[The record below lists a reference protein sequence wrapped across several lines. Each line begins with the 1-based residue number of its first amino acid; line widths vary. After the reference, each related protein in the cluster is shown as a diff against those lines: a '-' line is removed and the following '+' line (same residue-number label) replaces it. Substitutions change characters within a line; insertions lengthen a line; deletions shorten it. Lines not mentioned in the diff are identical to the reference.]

1 MEKPMSDI
9 PAVIL
14 AAGEGLRLRDEDAPL
29 PKPLTDVLGMTLLE
43 RTILTCREAGVGRFF
58 VIVGFMK
65 DVLIEHVQ
73 SLGQKH
79 GLQLEA
85 VENPEWEMGNG
96 TSAGACAP
104 HINGPFFLMM
114 CDHLFEPQILR
125 HLVAADD
132 GTDACYLAVDRLVD
146 TLFDIDDG
154 TKVQIQGDSITDID
168 KDLKDY
174 NAIDTGFFL
183 CRPLLFP
190 ALAGARKEKEYSLSG
205 GIRKLITG
213 SRMRGVDVSGCF
225 WHDVDTPEA
234 LAFGEQCLKDRKESA
249 I

>member
-1 MEKPMSDI
+1 MENTLSNM

-29 PKPLTDVLGMTLLE
+29 PKPLTNVLGMTLLE
-43 RTILTCREAGVGRFF
+43 RTLLTCREAGVQRFF

-65 DVLIEHVQ
+65 DLLLQHAR

-79 GLQLEA
+79 GLQVQV
-85 VENPEWEMGNG
+85 VENPNWELGNG
-96 TSAGACAP
+96 TSAGACANQ
-104 HINGPFFLMM
+104 ITGPFFLMM
-114 CDHLFEPQILR
+114 CDHLFEPPILE
-125 HLVAADD
+125 HLTAADD
-132 GTDACYLAVDRLVD
+132 GSEACYLAVDRHID
-146 TLFDIDDG
+146 ALFDIDDG
-154 TKVQIQGDSITDID
+154 TKVQIEGMNITDID
-168 KDLKDY
+168 KGLQEY

-190 ALAGARKEKEYSLSG
+190 ALEIAQQEEDYSLSG
-205 GIRKLITG
+205 GIRQLIAG

-234 LAFGEQCLKDRKESA
+234 LAFGEQCIRNRK
-249 I
+249 